1 LRVVDEALLDLM
13 KKYDFHE
20 VDTIR
25 GRLMGEKK
33 EANSEVRAARKALL
47 DALEHAVGVN
57 TACIVEIRSL
67 KPEFEANG
75 QTVLKLAS
83 EKAEEYRKKSQH
95 IRETMRRIASKQE
108 EVKHQRCVVQ
118 QERKKDADSY
128 TKDVSAW
135 RNDIKSDCER
145 VQAILAGIEAKEQ
158 RIRDATHA
166 DRKSA
171 WKAQVLIATLDE
183 NKRVLDSCNAE
194 ICDAPVIL
202 DRCGQVAS
210 GMGATAQQLNSE
222 LCGNVHKDVARRESG
237 GRDLDVRHMEEH
249 VVARKRV
256 FHEKLQVSCRCCC
269 RAPWVLWLLL
279 LLLLP
284 LCLAKPVPLCVA
296 FVSLCVADRYQDVQV
311 RAENERSQCRDG

>member
-1 LRVVDEALLDLM
+1 M

-33 EANSEVRAARKALL
+33 EANSQVRAARKALL

-67 KPEFEANG
+67 MPEFEANG

-128 TKDVSAW
+128 TKDVSAL
-135 RNDIKSDCER
+135 RNDIKSDRER

-158 RIRDATHA
+158 RIRDATRA
-166 DRKSA
+166 DRESA
-171 WKAQVLIATLDE
+171 WKEQVLIGTLDE

-194 ICDAPVIL
+194 ICDAPEIL

-210 GMGATAQQLNSE
+210 DMGATAQQLNSE
-222 LCGNVHKDVARRESG
+222 LCGNLNKDVARRESG

-256 FHEKLQVSCRCCC
+256 FHEKLTVSCRCCC
-269 RAPWVLWLLL
+269 RAPGVLWLLL
-279 LLLLP
+279 PPLLP
-284 LCLAKPVPLCVA
+284 LCLAKPL
-296 FVSLCVADRYQDVQV
+296 SLCVADRHQHVQV
-311 RAENERSQCRDG
+311 RAENERSQRRDG